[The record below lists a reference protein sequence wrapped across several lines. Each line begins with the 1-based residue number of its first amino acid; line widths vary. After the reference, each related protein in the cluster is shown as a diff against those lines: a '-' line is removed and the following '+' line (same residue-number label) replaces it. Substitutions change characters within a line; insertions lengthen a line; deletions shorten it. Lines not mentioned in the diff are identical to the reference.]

1 MITCE
6 INVKGG
12 NESEAPDGFIA
23 AVDCLKLMELRF
35 REVQGDSA

>member
-23 AVDCLKLMELRF
+23 AVVLEIDGIPLP
-35 REVQGDSA
+35 